1 MTCMCYAEIF
11 KLIHVLFVSLDWDF
25 SCPGFLCRSHLH
37 IVCTLGR
44 SMENSPPVIPGKRD
58 LETV

>member
-1 MTCMCYAEIF
+1 MFYAEIL
-11 KLIHVLFVSLDWDF
+11 KRLHVLFVSLDWDF
-25 SCPGFLCRSHLH
+25 SCPGFLYHSHLH

-44 SMENSPPVIPGKRD
+44 SVENSPPVIPGKRD